1 MECYRKVF
9 TLVHLK
15 EPPSER
21 FNTVIYVIDKDFT
34 PIAQA
39 KVALISKFYILNKIT
54 DNEGKA
60 EFLNIPFTNYTLI
73 LKVSKK
79 GYFPIRNS

>member
-60 EFLNIPFTNYTLI
+60 EFLNLPFTNYTL
-73 LKVSKK
+73 
-79 GYFPIRNS
+79 FPIRDS